1 MPESNADGFPPYGP
15 VPDEIRKPL
24 IHRDPPH
31 LLTRPLPSR
40 PIPDLR
46 PAGQDHKLLLN
57 KSTAKEQPN
66 RATGVENKSLKK
78 YPGVAPEFERRKPPS
93 FEELKEAIDEEQSNR
108 LNWMDGYT
116 GSPPKPREGF
126 GLQLRPQHDDINEY
140 FTGPKWHDP
149 NIRNKHPFVESAA
162 SRPPQLLG
170 PQMEH
175 KREVQYRKEGEWV
188 RRPEPPPPLPKKLPA
203 PAQELPLFRAKIRFE
218 SMNELDLRRGTPAK
232 FAGREFLDELN
243 RAAKFLRENPR
254 RRVEI
259 RASVGLDW
267 LGQLF
272 PPSRDVIEGVMTKR
286 AEAVI
291 KQLEVRGI
299 DPSRMQTGFGKVGTG
314 EDDRI
319 VDFVSAPPAH

>member
-1 MPESNADGFPPYGP
+1 MSESNADDFPPYGP

-31 LLTRPLPSR
+31 VLTRPLPSR

-78 YPGVAPEFERRKPPS
+78 YPGVATEFERRKPPS
-93 FEELKEAIDEEQSNR
+93 FEELKRSIDEEQSNR

-116 GSPPKPREGF
+116 GNPPKPREGF

-149 NIRNKHPFVESAA
+149 NIRYKRPFVEIAES
-162 SRPPQLLG
+162 PHFPDPQIVRN
-170 PQMEH
+170 P
-175 KREVQYRKEGEWV
+175 KRTWLYHEEGERV
-188 RRPEPPPPLPKKLPA
+188 LRPEPPPPPP
-203 PAQELPLFRAKIRFE
+203 PRPVETVFRAKIRFE
-218 SMNELDLRRGTPAK
+218 SMSDLDLRRGTPAK
-232 FAGREFLDELN
+232 FAGREFMDELN
-243 RAAKFLRENPR
+243 YAAKFLRENPR

-259 RASVGLDW
+259 RASVGLNW
-267 LGQLF
+267 VGQRF
-272 PPSRDVIEGVMTKR
+272 PPSREVIEGVMTKR

-319 VDFVSAPPAH
+319 VDFVSDPPAH